1 MAHKIKDIKEI
12 LAAISKNRGDF
23 QLEVRR
29 EETRLVVRAR
39 EHTHSYIPQENVI
52 GRESDKI
59 SILQLL
65 LDPKHEENVF
75 VVPIVGCGGL
85 GKTTLA
91 QLVFNDKEVQT
102 KFDLR
107 IWVCVSNDF
116 NVRSLVERIIKSVT
130 DQSLGNLEMDQ
141 LQKELQKQIN
151 GKRYFLVLDDVWNE
165 NRELWISLQNLLSNG
180 AKGSRILITTRSK
193 VVGEITSTMEP
204 YMLGLLDKGN
214 SWSLFKKVAFKSG
227 QEPNNSNTVK
237 TAMEI
242 VEKCGGIPLAI
253 RTIGSMLYSK
263 NPETEWSNFL
273 EIEFSRIPQNENDI
287 LPTLKLSY
295 DSLPS
300 HLKNCFA
307 YCRLFPKDH
316 AIEVDMLIK
325 LWMAQGFLTSSS
337 SIQSLEDVGNEYF
350 KDLHWRSFFQEV
362 EENLSTKRLEC
373 KMHDLMH
380 DLAIQVAGTE
390 CATLHS
396 TEENINERTR
406 HVSFDF
412 HLETS
417 GKIPTSLSRKSKI
430 RTTLFP
436 QKSWES
442 NKLSWDDILLNFKLL
457 RTLDLHDSE
466 LKMVPKSIGKLKHL
480 RYLDLSENGDI
491 KRLPNSIT
499 KLQNLLTLKLSYCG
513 DLVELPRDLKKLVN
527 LRHLEN
533 HGCDSL
539 THMPSGLGQLTY
551 LHTLN
556 EFVVKKGI
564 DSTGKQHNRHVGGLN
579 ELMELNNLRGE
590 LFIRNLGY
598 GEDASIEYKDA
609 KLKEKQHLHHLKLHW
624 PERSGDHVDAREA
637 ADYEITLESLQP
649 HANLKELS
657 LIDYKGVRLAS
668 WLPSLTTLD
677 TLLLAQCEKIE
688 NVLPLRQLPCL
699 KSLQLVGLSSLE
711 YISDN
716 NNVSSD
722 LLASQEPLMSN
733 LQSLELRAL
742 PNLKGWWKDHHV
754 EEEDDSCCSLPLFA
768 CLSRLVIEDCPKLTS
783 MPLYPHL
790 KEQLVLVKASL
801 KSFQQTLMMSTAD
814 SSFSPLSNLTSIL
827 LSGIQHLQSLPEE
840 LTRLTSLETL
850 YIIDCPKLK
859 TLCPAILHLTFLQN
873 LMISD
878 CQEVDICDNGDGN
891 MWQALQSLDSLQ
903 LYYLPQLETLPDGL
917 QQLTSLRL
925 LSLDECKSL
934 VSIPEWI
941 GNLKSL
947 QMLDISACNNLKS
960 LPQGIQQLTS
970 LQALS
975 IMDCPVLKQRC
986 ERGGEDWHKV
996 AHIPYLSLA

>member
-1 MAHKIKDIKEI
+1 MAESILFGITNRIVESLTSAPVQEIALIWGAKDELSGLEETISTIKD
-12 LAAISKNRGDF
+12 
-23 QLEVRR
+23 V
-29 EETRLVVRAR
+29 
-39 EHTHSYIPQENVI
+39 
-52 GRESDKI
+52 
-59 SILQLL
+59 L
-65 LDPKHEENVF
+65 LDAEEQQVHNH
-75 VVPIVGCGGL
+75 
-85 GKTTLA
+85 
-91 QLVFNDKEVQT
+91 Q
-102 KFDLR
+102 
-107 IWVCVSNDF
+107 
-116 NVRSLVERIIKSVT
+116 VRSWLNKLEDAVYDTDDLSDDISTEVLRRQLMSGCNIGKKRIIKSVT

-193 VVGEITSTMEP
+193 VAGEITSTVEP
-204 YMLGLLDKGN
+204 YMLGLLDKDN

-273 EIEFSRIPQNENDI
+273 EMEFSRIPQNENDI

-325 LWMAQGFLTSSS
+325 LWMAQGFITSSN

-362 EENLSTKRLEC
+362 EENLSTKRSEC

-412 HLETS
+412 HVETS
-417 GKIPTSLSRKSKI
+417 GKIPTSLSQKSKI

-499 KLQNLLTLKLSYCG
+499 KLQNLQTLKLSYCG

-564 DSTGKQHNRHVGGLN
+564 DSTGKQHNRHLKGKLYMIPLLVYAT
-579 ELMELNNLRGE
+579 
-590 LFIRNLGY
+590 LFVIFCLP
-598 GEDASIEYKDA
+598 IK
-609 KLKEKQHLHHLKLHW
+609 
-624 PERSGDHVDAREA
+624 ARF
-637 ADYEITLESLQP
+637 
-649 HANLKELS
+649 
-657 LIDYKGVRLAS
+657 
-668 WLPSLTTLD
+668 LD
-677 TLLLAQCEKIE
+677 G
-688 NVLPLRQLPCL
+688 
-699 KSLQLVGLSSLE
+699 LVGVYGTTGMPYCME
-711 YISDN
+711 I
-716 NNVSSD
+716 
-722 LLASQEPLMSN
+722 
-733 LQSLELRAL
+733 AL
-742 PNLKGWWKDHHV
+742 NQF
-754 EEEDDSCCSLPLFA
+754 LP
-768 CLSRLVIEDCPKLTS
+768 
-783 MPLYPHL
+783 
-790 KEQLVLVKASL
+790 
-801 KSFQQTLMMSTAD
+801 
-814 SSFSPLSNLTSIL
+814 
-827 LSGIQHLQSLPEE
+827 
-840 LTRLTSLETL
+840 
-850 YIIDCPKLK
+850 
-859 TLCPAILHLTFLQN
+859 
-873 LMISD
+873 
-878 CQEVDICDNGDGN
+878 
-891 MWQALQSLDSLQ
+891 
-903 LYYLPQLETLPDGL
+903 
-917 QQLTSLRL
+917 
-925 LSLDECKSL
+925 
-934 VSIPEWI
+934 
-941 GNLKSL
+941 
-947 QMLDISACNNLKS
+947 
-960 LPQGIQQLTS
+960 
-970 LQALS
+970 
-975 IMDCPVLKQRC
+975 
-986 ERGGEDWHKV
+986 
-996 AHIPYLSLA
+996 